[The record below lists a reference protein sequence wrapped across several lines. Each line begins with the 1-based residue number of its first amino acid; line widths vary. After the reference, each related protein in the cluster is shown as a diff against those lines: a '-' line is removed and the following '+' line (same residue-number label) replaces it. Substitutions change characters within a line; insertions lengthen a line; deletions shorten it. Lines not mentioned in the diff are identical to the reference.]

1 MGTYTTY
8 RTTTTSAIQNKADL
22 EIGIMDSTED
32 NQNDFNNLKQTLYD
46 NQTTSVKSKAEEA
59 EFEVPSTVVNLSD
72 LDHSYLR
79 PDEYHIFCTL

>member
-1 MGTYTTY
+1 MGTYRTY
-8 RTTTTSAIQNKADL
+8 RTKTSAIQNKADL

-32 NQNDFNNLKQTLYD
+32 NQNDFNNLKQLLYD
-46 NQTTSVKSKAEEA
+46 NQTSAKNKAEEP
-59 EFEVPSTVVNLSD
+59 EFEVPSTVINLSD